1 MKPTDYLNQILEK
14 KKEEVSHLYHVLDF
28 DIFLSQV
35 NAIKHTSFLFSEML
49 TTTKLHLI
57 AELKKASP
65 SKGLINSDFSP
76 KLLAKQYQKWGAS
89 CLSVL
94 TEQHFFQG
102 HLDHVKAAKN
112 TVPLPILRKDFIV
125 DPIQVLEAKAIG
137 AHAILIIL
145 AILDQDTA
153 QSLLTL
159 AIEIGLDTLIE
170 THNESEMERAL
181 QLKGDALIGI
191 NNRNLSTFN
200 VDIQTALQLKQKFQ
214 SQLKSKKVIAESGYT
229 NREELSQLYEA
240 GFSGVLI
247 GEGLITNP
255 DMANYWGSKGE

>member
-14 KKEEVSHLYHVLDF
+14 KKEEVSHLYDVLDF

-35 NAIKHTSFLFSEML
+35 NAIKHTPFLFSEML

-65 SKGLINSDFSP
+65 SKGLINPDFSP
-76 KLLAKQYQKWGAS
+76 KALSKQYHQLGAS

-102 HLDHVKAAKN
+102 HPDHIKAAKN
-112 TVPLPILRKDFIV
+112 TVPLPILRKDFIF

-137 AHAILIIL
+137 ANAILIIL
-145 AILDQDTA
+145 AMVDQDTA

-159 AIEIGLDTLIE
+159 ATEIGLDSLIE

-214 SQLKSKKVIAESGYT
+214 LQLKSKKVIAESGYT
-229 NREELSQLYEA
+229 NQEELSQLYKA

-247 GEGLITNP
+247 GEGLVTHP
-255 DMANYWGSKGE
+255 DMAQYWRV